1 MRVIAILGL
10 CCCALACVDSPVLE
24 QPSVQ
29 AQDAG
34 DPWLSDA
41 GPRRPA
47 LATPAADGGKLPPTA
62 TRQLDA
68 AVGGGGAGGRTARGA
83 PAGAAVNA
91 ADGGEAPARAGAGG
105 APESAPGTRP
115 SRVGALVISELMIN
129 PRARSDT
136 EGEWFELYNPGDR
149 ELDAYGCALS
159 EGSAQSRLLPEH
171 LPIPPG
177 AYVVVARGEQPG
189 FEPDLVASFSLKNG
203 ADALE
208 LSCDG
213 VLIDRVAYDK
223 AQGFAVAAGAAMS
236 LDPASVA
243 AADNDL
249 ARVWCL
255 ATSDYGGDLGTPAQP
270 NPPCHGTDD
279 AGTGE

>member
-10 CCCALACVDSPVLE
+10 CCCGLACVDSPVLE

-29 AQDAG
+29 AADAG
-34 DPWLSDA
+34 DSWFGET

-47 LATPAADGGKLPPTA
+47 LAASAADGGGLPPTVM
-62 TRQLDA
+62 RELDA
-68 AVGGGGAGGRTARGA
+68 AVGGSGGRAARAA

-91 ADGGEAPARAGAGG
+91 ADGGEEPARVGAGG
-105 APESAPGTRP
+105 APASAPGTRP
-115 SRVGALVISELMIN
+115 SRAGALVISELMID

-149 ELDAYGCALS
+149 ELDAFGCALAD
-159 EGSAQSRLLPEH
+159 GSAQPRLLPEH
-171 LPIPPG
+171 LPIAPG

-189 FEPDLVASFSLKNG
+189 FEPDLVTSFSLKNG

-208 LSCDG
+208 LNCDG

-223 AQGFAVAAGAAMS
+223 AQGFPVAAGAAIS

-249 ARVWCL
+249 PQVWCL

-279 AGTGE
+279 AGMDE